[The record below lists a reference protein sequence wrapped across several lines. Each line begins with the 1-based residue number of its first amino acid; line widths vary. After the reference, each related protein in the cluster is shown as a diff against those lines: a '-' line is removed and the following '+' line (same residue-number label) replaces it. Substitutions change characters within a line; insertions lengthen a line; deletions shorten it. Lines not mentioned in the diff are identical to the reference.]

1 MHGRGER
8 MLDSVGSGV
17 AVWAIGAGILAIVL
31 IALTIHATL
40 HHRRRKRLRQEERR
54 QQRRAH
60 RKGGR
65 RHPVKPTAPSS
76 R

>member
-8 MLDSVGSGV
+8 FLDSVGSGV
-17 AVWAIGAGILAIVL
+17 AVWAIGIAILAIVL
-31 IALTIHATL
+31 MAFAIHATL

-54 QQRRAH
+54 EQRRAQ
-60 RKGGR
+60 RNGGR
-65 RHPVKPTAPSS
+65 RPPVKPTASSS